1 MSDNI
6 LPANTDTC
14 LVEFDKKEYAIV
26 GDVFFA
32 KTLEEVPPWFLE
44 LIQDTV
50 VSINGS
56 TYDALAQYNISLLAA
71 LQSIEISKNTYEQYI
86 NKLITDQEAF
96 ISVLTTLNASINDND
111 ASIRQL
117 LLTYATED
125 FAVASA
131 AQLLTASINGGA
143 IGAAIGSVETAMAT
157 QYGAMAQRLQVLE
170 STFEDV
176 AGQQEANASAIQKL
190 TTYTGYGVYNGAD
203 ALIANSNFYSN
214 LNAYLVG
221 TDYSIGGSSTLL
233 QDVTAIS
240 TEQAKIVEAKFE
252 YGSKIELD
260 GKVYNAGF
268 GLVQTGTLLPDGTTY
283 DSEFWVRASKFK
295 FVNDTDGVMTTPF
308 QIVGNTV
315 LVGWDSVTGTNR
327 PADGATRN
335 VNRGEWKERPT
346 NPNYYMQGDF
356 VQHEGS
362 SYTCILS
369 TIPGS
374 ASPLPTNTS
383 YWTLLASQGVPGT
396 NARAV
401 NLAASNGG
409 VFTYNSAGQ
418 VPTPTSTTITATAV
432 NTTGT
437 VYYEYFVDDVSVK
450 NSTSNTYSLAAPA
463 NIGSSKVEVQIREG
477 TSTSSVLAR
486 DQLTV
491 VGIKPGV
498 NAFTVILTNEAHT
511 LPVSNGV
518 VTYTGSGTEIK
529 VYEGT
534 TALTYA
540 SSGNSTFSVTA
551 VGTGIT
557 VGTNTNGVFGDHS
570 NMTANSATITY
581 TITIRSSTGAV
592 STMTKV
598 QSLAKSLQG
607 LNTAIV
613 NIYYT
618 NSSSTVAPTA
628 AISGTFTYTFSTN
641 TLSGGTFNGW
651 STTLPTATNGKYIWV
666 RQATATSTTNT
677 DTIDV
682 ADFSTAVCL
691 SGTGLDGLNFA
702 TVTLYRTSTSNTTAP
717 TAPTGTFT
725 YTFSTKALTGGVL
738 NGWSTTYPTVN
749 KGEFLWAATATASAT
764 TATDNI
770 EASEFVG
777 NTKVIS
783 GVGADGSKGATGSR
797 GASTANKTVTT
808 ALGSYTAYDS
818 DFAAVTGFS
827 DRIKGD
833 TLIVTSS
840 HSTDGGTKTWIRDA
854 TGSTSWTNYAWAV
867 NGNALINGT
876 LTASKI
882 TAGHIGSVLGVKVNI
897 LFGPSNVGSNE
908 NLEFSP
914 GSSENNKMRYYWY
927 HGRSG
932 HGTVMRAL
940 VIMDAIS
947 GAETVGPL
955 TGYTK
960 TPNVVGQVDY
970 TNPTTVPV
978 NVQLLFFGRTG
989 FRPNSSYLSGSS
1001 GGTMFITKV
1010 VDGVY
1015 TTIGNYGWSPMEQD
1029 SKSFSAFDTV
1039 APGKTVS
1046 YLLES
1051 YRGYNIPI
1059 NYSGGLNL
1067 NVDTYYYGL
1076 SGTFTLTGVIS

>member
-26 GDVFFA
+26 GDLFFA
-32 KTLEEVPPWFLE
+32 KTIEEVPPWFLE

-50 VSINGS
+50 ASINGS
-56 TYDALAQYNISLLAA
+56 TYDALAQYNLSLLAA

-143 IGAAIGSVETAMAT
+143 IGALIGSVETAMAT

-176 AGQQEANASAIQKL
+176 AGQQEANASAIQAL
-190 TTYTGYGVYNGAD
+190 TAYTGYGVYNGAD
-203 ALIANSNFYSN
+203 ALIANSSFKTD
-214 LNAYLVG
+214 LDAYLVG
-221 TDYSIGGSSTLL
+221 TDYNVGGSSTLL

-252 YGSKIELD
+252 YGSQIELN

-295 FVNDTDGVMTTPF
+295 FVNDNDGVMTTPF

-315 LVGWDSVTGTNR
+315 LVGWDAVTGTNR

-335 VNRGEWKERPT
+335 VNRGEWKPYPT

-362 SYTCILS
+362 SYTCKVS
-369 TIPGS
+369 TVPGS

-383 YWTLLASQGVPGT
+383 YWILLASQGVPGAAGT
-396 NARAV
+396 SARAV
-401 NLAASNGG
+401 NLVASNGG

-432 NTTGT
+432 NTMGT
-437 VYYEYFVDDVSVK
+437 VYYEYFVNDVSVQ

-463 NIGSSKVEVQIREG
+463 NIGNSKVEVRIREG
-477 TSTSSVLAR
+477 TSTGSVLAR
-486 DQLTV
+486 DQLTIA
-491 VGIKPGV
+491 GIKPGV
-498 NAFTVILTNEAHT
+498 SAFTVVLTNEAHT

-518 VTYTGSGTEIK
+518 VTYTGSGTAIK
-529 VYEGT
+529 VYEGA

-540 SSGNSTFSVTA
+540 TSGDSTFSVTA

-783 GVGADGSKGATGSR
+783 GVGADGSSGATGSR
-797 GASTANKTVTT
+797 GASTANKAVTT

-840 HSTDGGTKTWIRDA
+840 HSTDGGTKTWVRNA

-867 NGNALINGT
+867 NGNALINGS

-882 TAGHIGSVLGVKVNI
+882 KAGHIGAVYVNSSLPNTLVTALATMYTEPTTNTGTEVTTLTYTNSADVPVSILVSALGRTGYQSTI
-897 LFGPSNVGSNE
+897 GQNVGSTTFYIVQDGE
-908 NLEFSP
+908 R
-914 GSSENNKMRYYWY
+914 KYY
-927 HGRSG
+927 HGW
-932 HGTVMRAL
+932 
-940 VIMDAIS
+940 
-947 GAETVGPL
+947 
-955 TGYTK
+955 
-960 TPNVVGQVDY
+960 TPA
-970 TNPTTVPV
+970 
-978 NVQLLFFGRTG
+978 
-989 FRPNSSYLSGSS
+989 
-1001 GGTMFITKV
+1001 
-1010 VDGVY
+1010 
-1015 TTIGNYGWSPMEQD
+1015 WQD
-1029 SKSFSAFDTV
+1029 SKTGAVDCTV
-1039 APGKTVS
+1039 AANTTSMFK
-1046 YLLES
+1046 LEMWKS
-1051 YRGYNIPI
+1051 NDAAHTTYN
-1059 NYSGGLNL
+1059 
-1067 NVDTYYYGL
+1067 L
-1076 SGTFTLTGVIS
+1076 SAAMTLSVIGIAD